1 MEYKITKSTLF
12 VVKVGQIRL
21 KRRWLSL
28 LNRVLTLKNKSIDF
42 PELRENESV
51 CKKLKCKKNKTLK
64 H

>member
-12 VVKVGQIRL
+12 VVKAGQIRL

-42 PELRENESV
+42 PELQENESCV
-51 CKKLKCKKNKTLK
+51 
-64 H
+64 